1 MEEKLNTSPRETLQL
16 VGTNLMIKISFKFL
30 IALSL
35 MPSYIAADDFKAKAK
50 FKPQYPKSA
59 YVKRISGYA
68 VVDFLINEKGRT
80 EKQSIRSAKCFNLID
95 KNGNYYWYDFE
106 NNEIKAAY
114 DCKYFD
120 FKALKA
126 SKQLIY
132 ENYIGEPIEHSY
144 RYNFRHWSLVKVDS
158 VINLDSGNFVLE

>member
-1 MEEKLNTSPRETLQL
+1 MS
-16 VGTNLMIKISFKFL
+16 SF
-30 IALSL
+30 IV
-35 MPSYIAADDFKAKAK
+35 ADDFKAKAK

-80 EKQSIRSAKCFNLID
+80 EQQSISSAKCFNLID
-95 KNGNYYWYDFE
+95 KNGNYFWYDFE
-106 NNEIKAAY
+106 NGEIKPAY

-132 ENYIGEPIEHSY
+132 ENYVGKPIEHSY
-144 RYNFRHWSLVKVDS
+144 RYNFRHWSLIKVDS
-158 VINLDSGNFVLE
+158 VIDLQSGDFVLE

>member
-1 MEEKLNTSPRETLQL
+1 
-16 VGTNLMIKISFKFL
+16 MIKISFKL
-30 IALSL
+30 LLALSI
-35 MPSYIAADDFKAKAK
+35 MSSYMSADDFKAIAK

-68 VVDFLINEKGRT
+68 VVEFMINERGRT
-80 EKQSIRSAKCFNLID
+80 VNQSISSAKCFNLID
-95 KNGNYYWYDFE
+95 KNGAYFWYDFQTD
-106 NNEIKAAY
+106 KVSDAY

-132 ENYIGEPIEHSY
+132 ENYAGIPIEHSY
-144 RYNFRHWSLVKVDS
+144 KYNFRHWSLIRVDS
-158 VINLDSGNFVLE
+158 VIDLESGNFVLK

>member
-1 MEEKLNTSPRETLQL
+1 
-16 VGTNLMIKISFKFL
+16 MIKISFKFL

-35 MPSYIAADDFKAKAK
+35 ISSYIVADDFKAKAK

-132 ENYIGEPIEHSY
+132 ENYVGKPIEHSY

-158 VINLDSGNFVLE
+158 VIILDSGNFVLE

>member
-1 MEEKLNTSPRETLQL
+1 
-16 VGTNLMIKISFKFL
+16 MIKISIKFL
-30 IALSL
+30 VALSL
-35 MPSYIAADDFKAKAK
+35 MPSYIVANDFKAKAK

-106 NNEIKAAY
+106 NDEIKAAY

-158 VINLDSGNFVLE
+158 VINLDSGNFVIE

>member
-1 MEEKLNTSPRETLQL
+1 
-16 VGTNLMIKISFKFL
+16 MIKTSYRFL
-30 IALSL
+30 IAFSIIS
-35 MPSYIAADDFKAKAK
+35 SYIIADDFKAKAK

-80 EKQSIRSAKCFNLID
+80 ERQSISSAKCFNLID
-95 KNGNYYWYDFE
+95 KSGNYFWYDFKK
-106 NNEIKAAY
+106 NEIQAAY

-132 ENYIGEPIEHSY
+132 ENYAGKPIEHSY
-144 RYNFRHWSLVKVDS
+144 RYNFKHWSLIKVDS
-158 VINLDSGNFVLE
+158 VIDLDSGDFVLE

>member
-1 MEEKLNTSPRETLQL
+1 
-16 VGTNLMIKISFKFL
+16 MIKISFKL
-30 IALSL
+30 LLALSI
-35 MPSYIAADDFKAKAK
+35 MSSYVIADDFRAKAK

-68 VVDFLINEKGRT
+68 IVEFVINENGRT
-80 EKQSIRSAKCFNLID
+80 ENQSILSAKCFNLID
-95 KNGNYYWYDFE
+95 KNGAYFWYDFQTDE
-106 NNEIKAAY
+106 VSDAY

-132 ENYIGEPIEHSY
+132 ENYAGIPIEHSY
-144 RYNFRHWSLVKVDS
+144 KYNFRHWSLIRVDS
-158 VINLDSGNFVLE
+158 AIDLESGNFVLK

>member
-1 MEEKLNTSPRETLQL
+1 
-16 VGTNLMIKISFKFL
+16 MIKISFKL
-30 IALSL
+30 LLALSVVS
-35 MPSYIAADDFKAKAK
+35 SYVIADDFKAKAK

-68 VVDFLINEKGRT
+68 IVEFVINENGRT
-80 EKQSIRSAKCFNLID
+80 ENQSILSAKCFNLID
-95 KNGNYYWYDFE
+95 KNGANFWYDFE
-106 NNEIKAAY
+106 TDEVSDAY

-132 ENYIGEPIEHSY
+132 ENYAGMPIEHSY
-144 RYNFRHWSLVKVDS
+144 KYNFKHWSLIKVDS
-158 VINLDSGNFVLE
+158 VIDLESGNFVLK

>member
-1 MEEKLNTSPRETLQL
+1 
-16 VGTNLMIKISFKFL
+16 MIKISFKL
-30 IALSL
+30 LLVLSVVS
-35 MPSYIAADDFKAKAK
+35 SYVIADDFKAKAK

-68 VVDFLINEKGRT
+68 IVEFVINENGRT
-80 EKQSIRSAKCFNLID
+80 ENQSILSAKCFNLID
-95 KNGNYYWYDFE
+95 KNGANFWYDFE
-106 NNEIKAAY
+106 TDEVSDAY

-132 ENYIGEPIEHSY
+132 ENYAGMPIEHSY
-144 RYNFRHWSLVKVDS
+144 KYNFKHWSLIKVDS
-158 VINLDSGNFVLE
+158 VIDLESGNFVLK

>member
-1 MEEKLNTSPRETLQL
+1 
-16 VGTNLMIKISFKFL
+16 MIKITFKFFL
-30 IALSL
+30 VLSIL
-35 MPSYIAADDFKAKAK
+35 SSYVVANDFKAKAK

-68 VVDFLINEKGRT
+68 VVDFIINEKGRT
-80 EKQSIRSAKCFNLID
+80 DRQSISSAKCFNLID
-95 KNGNYYWYDFE
+95 KNGNYFWYDFE
-106 NNEIKAAY
+106 NSEIKAAY

-132 ENYIGEPIEHSY
+132 ENYAGKPIEHSY
-144 RYNFRHWSLVKVDS
+144 KYNFTHWSLIKVDS
-158 VINLDSGNFVLE
+158 VIDLESGNFVLK

>member
-1 MEEKLNTSPRETLQL
+1 
-16 VGTNLMIKISFKFL
+16 MIKISFKFL
-30 IALSL
+30 IALSF
-35 MPSYIAADDFKAKAK
+35 MSSYIVADDFKAKAK

-80 EKQSIRSAKCFNLID
+80 EQQSISSAKCFNLID
-95 KNGNYYWYDFE
+95 KNGNYFWYDFE
-106 NNEIKAAY
+106 NNEIMPAF

-132 ENYIGEPIEHSY
+132 ENYVGKSIEHSY
-144 RYNFRHWSLVKVDS
+144 RYNFRHWSLIKVDS
-158 VINLDSGNFVLE
+158 VIDLESGDFVLK

>member
-1 MEEKLNTSPRETLQL
+1 MT
-16 VGTNLMIKISFKFL
+16 KISFKL
-30 IALSL
+30 LLAISIV
-35 MPSYIAADDFKAKAK
+35 SSNVIADDFKAKAK

-68 VVDFLINEKGRT
+68 IVEFVINENGRT
-80 EKQSIRSAKCFNLID
+80 ENQSILSAKCFNLID
-95 KNGNYYWYDFE
+95 KNGAYFWYDFQTDE
-106 NNEIKAAY
+106 VSDAY

-132 ENYIGEPIEHSY
+132 ENYSGMPIEHSY
-144 RYNFRHWSLVKVDS
+144 KYNFKHWSLIKVDS
-158 VINLDSGNFVLE
+158 VIDLESGNFVLK

>member
-1 MEEKLNTSPRETLQL
+1 
-16 VGTNLMIKISFKFL
+16 MIKISFKL
-30 IALSL
+30 LLAISIV
-35 MPSYIAADDFKAKAK
+35 SSNVIADDFKAKAK

-68 VVDFLINEKGRT
+68 IVGFVINENGRT
-80 EKQSIRSAKCFNLID
+80 ENQSILSAKCFNLID
-95 KNGNYYWYDFE
+95 KNGAYFWYDFQTDE
-106 NNEIKAAY
+106 VSDAY

-132 ENYIGEPIEHSY
+132 ENYSGMPIEHSY
-144 RYNFRHWSLVKVDS
+144 KYNFKHWSLIKVDS
-158 VINLDSGNFVLE
+158 VIDLESGNFVLK

>member
-1 MEEKLNTSPRETLQL
+1 
-16 VGTNLMIKISFKFL
+16 MIKTSFKFL

-35 MPSYIAADDFKAKAK
+35 ISSFIEAEDFKAKAK

-68 VVDFLINEKGRT
+68 VVGFVINEKGRT
-80 EKQSIRSAKCFNLID
+80 KDQSILSAKCFNLID

-106 NNEIKAAY
+106 KKEISVAY

-132 ENYIGEPIEHSY
+132 ENYSGKLINHSY
-144 RYNFRHWSLVKVDS
+144 KYNFKHWSLIKVDS
-158 VINLDSGNFVLE
+158 VIDLESGDFVLN

>member
-1 MEEKLNTSPRETLQL
+1 
-16 VGTNLMIKISFKFL
+16 MIKISFKFL
-30 IALSL
+30 IVLSFIT
-35 MPSYIAADDFKAKAK
+35 SYIVADDFKAKAK

-80 EKQSIRSAKCFNLID
+80 EQQSISSAKCFNLID
-95 KNGNYYWYDFE
+95 KNGNYFWYDFE
-106 NNEIKAAY
+106 SRKIKPAY

-132 ENYIGEPIEHSY
+132 ENYVGNPIEHSY
-144 RYNFRHWSLVKVDS
+144 RYNFRHWSLIKVDS
-158 VINLDSGNFVLE
+158 VIDLESGDFVLE

>member
-1 MEEKLNTSPRETLQL
+1 
-16 VGTNLMIKISFKFL
+16 MIKISFKL
-30 IALSL
+30 LLALSI
-35 MPSYIAADDFKAKAK
+35 MSSYVIADDFKAKAK

-68 VVDFLINEKGRT
+68 IVEFVINENGRT
-80 EKQSIRSAKCFNLID
+80 ENQSILSAKCFNLID
-95 KNGNYYWYDFE
+95 KNGANFWYDFE
-106 NNEIKAAY
+106 TDEVGDAY

-132 ENYIGEPIEHSY
+132 ENYAGMPIEHSY
-144 RYNFRHWSLVKVDS
+144 KYNFKHWSLIKVDS
-158 VINLDSGNFVLE
+158 VIDLESGNFVLK

>member
-1 MEEKLNTSPRETLQL
+1 
-16 VGTNLMIKISFKFL
+16 MIKISFKLLLAFS
-30 IALSL
+30 IVS
-35 MPSYIAADDFKAKAK
+35 SYVIADDFKAKAK

-68 VVDFLINEKGRT
+68 IVEFVINEKGRT
-80 EKQSIRSAKCFNLID
+80 VNQSISSAKCFNLID
-95 KNGNYYWYDFE
+95 KNGAYFWYDFQTD
-106 NNEIKAAY
+106 KVSDAY

-132 ENYIGEPIEHSY
+132 ENYAGMPIEHLY
-144 RYNFRHWSLVKVDS
+144 KYNFKHWSLIKVDS
-158 VINLDSGNFVLE
+158 VIDLESGNFVLK

>member
-1 MEEKLNTSPRETLQL
+1 
-16 VGTNLMIKISFKFL
+16 MIKISFKFL
-30 IALSL
+30 ITLSFIS
-35 MPSYIAADDFKAKAK
+35 SYVIANDFKAKAK

-158 VINLDSGNFVLE
+158 VINLDLSLIHI

>member
-1 MEEKLNTSPRETLQL
+1 M
-16 VGTNLMIKISFKFL
+16 

-35 MPSYIAADDFKAKAK
+35 ISSYIVGDDFKAKAK

-68 VVDFLINEKGRT
+68 VVDFFINEKGRT
-80 EKQSIRSAKCFNLID
+80 EEHSIATAKCFNLID
-95 KNGNYYWYDFE
+95 KNGNYFWYDFE
-106 NNEIKAAY
+106 NNKIKAAY

-132 ENYIGEPIEHSY
+132 ENYIGKPIEHSY
-144 RYNFRHWSLVKVDS
+144 RYNFRHWSLIKIDS
-158 VINLDSGNFVLE
+158 VIDLDSGDFISKEIGFN

>member
-1 MEEKLNTSPRETLQL
+1 MT
-16 VGTNLMIKISFKFL
+16 KISFKL
-30 IALSL
+30 LLAISI
-35 MPSYIAADDFKAKAK
+35 MSSYIIADDFKAKAK

-68 VVDFLINEKGRT
+68 IVEFVINENGRT
-80 EKQSIRSAKCFNLID
+80 ENQSILSAKCFNLID
-95 KNGNYYWYDFE
+95 KNGAYFWYDFQTD
-106 NNEIKAAY
+106 KVSDAY

-132 ENYIGEPIEHSY
+132 ENYSGMPIEHSY
-144 RYNFRHWSLVKVDS
+144 KYNFRHWSLIRVDS
-158 VINLDSGNFVLE
+158 AIDLESGNFVLK

>member
-1 MEEKLNTSPRETLQL
+1 
-16 VGTNLMIKISFKFL
+16 MIKISFKLL
-30 IALSL
+30 ITLL
-35 MPSYIAADDFKAKAK
+35 FITSYIVADDFKAKAK

-59 YVKRISGYA
+59 FVKRISGYA
-68 VVDFLINEKGRT
+68 VVEFVINEKGRT
-80 EKQSIRSAKCFNLID
+80 KNQSISSAKCFNLID

-106 NNEIKAAY
+106 NKEISVAY

-132 ENYIGEPIEHSY
+132 ENYSGKPINHSY
-144 RYNFRHWSLVKVDS
+144 KYNFKHWSLIKVDS
-158 VINLDSGNFVLE
+158 VIDLDSGDFVLE

>member
-1 MEEKLNTSPRETLQL
+1 
-16 VGTNLMIKISFKFL
+16 MIKISIKFL
-30 IALSL
+30 VALSL
-35 MPSYIAADDFKAKAK
+35 MPSYIVANDFKAKAK

-95 KNGNYYWYDFE
+95 KNGNYYWYDFD
-106 NNEIKAAY
+106 NDEIKAAY

-120 FKALKA
+120 FRALKA

>member
-1 MEEKLNTSPRETLQL
+1 
-16 VGTNLMIKISFKFL
+16 MIKISFKFL
-30 IALSL
+30 IVLSF
-35 MPSYIAADDFKAKAK
+35 MSSFIVADDFKAKAK

-80 EKQSIRSAKCFNLID
+80 EQQSISSAKCFNLID
-95 KNGNYYWYDFE
+95 KNGNYFWYDFE
-106 NNEIKAAY
+106 NSEIKDAY

-132 ENYIGEPIEHSY
+132 ENYLAKPIEHSY
-144 RYNFRHWSLVKVDS
+144 RYNFRHWSLIKVDS
-158 VINLDSGNFVLE
+158 VIDLESGDFVLE

>member
-1 MEEKLNTSPRETLQL
+1 
-16 VGTNLMIKISFKFL
+16 MIKISFKFL

-35 MPSYIAADDFKAKAK
+35 ISSYIVGDDFKAKAK

-68 VVDFLINEKGRT
+68 VVDFFINEKGRT
-80 EKQSIRSAKCFNLID
+80 EEHSIASAKCFNLID
-95 KNGNYYWYDFE
+95 KNGSYFWYDFE
-106 NNEIKAAY
+106 NNKIKAAY

-132 ENYIGEPIEHSY
+132 ENYIGKPIEHSY
-144 RYNFRHWSLVKVDS
+144 RYNFRHWSLIKIDS
-158 VINLDSGNFVLE
+158 VIDLDNGDFISKEIEFD

>member
-1 MEEKLNTSPRETLQL
+1 
-16 VGTNLMIKISFKFL
+16 MIKISFKLLLAFSIISSYL
-30 IALSL
+30 I
-35 MPSYIAADDFKAKAK
+35 ADDFKAKAK

-68 VVDFLINEKGRT
+68 VVEFVINEKGRT
-80 EKQSIRSAKCFNLID
+80 VNQSVSSAKCFNLID
-95 KNGNYYWYDFE
+95 KNGAYFWYDFQTD
-106 NNEIKAAY
+106 KVSDAY

-132 ENYIGEPIEHSY
+132 ENYAGIPIEHSY
-144 RYNFRHWSLVKVDS
+144 KYNFRHWSLIRVDS
-158 VINLDSGNFVLE
+158 VIDLESGNFVLK